1 MTTEQVI
8 TGIHTMWPPNRT
20 ATRDLNEDFARM
32 VFGVKMPD
40 LGVIGGFNNESY
52 LIVSVITPIS
62 REVFNWEA
70 AENRA
75 DWEERHGRFR
85 EFSNVKDLLSYLHS

>member
-1 MTTEQVI
+1 MNIEQVV
-8 TGIHTMWPPNRT
+8 TGKLTAWPPNRT
-20 ATRDLNEDFARM
+20 TTWDLNEDFARM

-75 DWEERHGRFR
+75 DWEERHGHFM
-85 EFSNVKDLLSYLHS
+85 EFSDVKDLLSNLHS

>member
-1 MTTEQVI
+1 MTTEHVI
-8 TGIHTMWPPNRT
+8 TGKLTAWPPNRT
-20 ATRDLNEDFARM
+20 TTLDLNEDFARM

-75 DWEERHGRFR
+75 DWEESHGLFV
-85 EFSNVKDLLSYLHS
+85 EFSDVKDLLLDLHS